1 MVRRRSCLTDITFD
15 RMDLKLFNDIQRRKI
30 FRSSVKFKKYRFKG
44 TKFKRRQLR
53 KLKHKSTWPLHYN
66 LIRYWTYDIRI
77 VRQYA
82 RFQYHYR
89 FFVNNSIITHR
100 TAWAARRNRFFL
112 SQNQWVSAS
121 LTRCLFLTV
130 GRDNNTNVLKSQMSG
145 HHALAFYPA
154 NEMIGDLATTPFLS
168 RFDHQ
173 LFAQNHDENLNEL
186 DIFSEYF
193 IINDLLIQHSVEIY
207 KILSLVWASKILNL
221 NNNVYQV

>member
-1 MVRRRSCLTDITFD
+1 MVRRRSCLTDITFEPTS
-15 RMDLKLFNDIQRRKI
+15 LKLFNDIQRRKI

-44 TKFKRRQLR
+44 TKFKRRQIR
-53 KLKHKSTWPLHYN
+53 KLKHKSVWPLQYN

-112 SQNQWVSAS
+112 TQDQWVSAS
-121 LTRCLFLTV
+121 ITRCLFLTA

-145 HHALAFYPA
+145 HHALAFYPDDT
-154 NEMIGDLATTPFLS
+154 MIGDAATTPFLS

-173 LFAQNHDENLNEL
+173 LFAQNKEEEIDSL
-186 DIFSEYF
+186 DIFLEYF
-193 IINDLLIQHSVEIY
+193 VIDTLVVNQSAEVY
-207 KILSLVWASKILNL
+207 KILSILWCSHLLNL
-221 NNNVYQV
+221 NNNVH